1 MLIPP
6 LPSQIVLTGGS
17 APELT
22 VMLAS
27 SAGMATH
34 RSYPSGREARLIVPL
49 NHRWCRKG
57 LRFFF
62 PYKTRLGLQIR
73 SLRQFLRRV
82 PSRDYFCEGPAL
94 REIKS
99 KVGAEALHAVIR
111 LGTPGP
117 FRKQTVLFLNEN
129 GQEVA
134 VAKIGSTPLSIR
146 QVQRE
151 VEWLRRLSA
160 EPSMRKYTPTLLADG
175 KVADAW
181 MVMQG
186 VCSGAFVSSKPG
198 FPHIRFL
205 SAFQDLFREE
215 CPYHETQMYREMSRR
230 FEALTPHL
238 SQIWMERAS
247 RAFSHLDA
255 GYADGPTTVVAA
267 QRDFAPWNMRLRA
280 GQLAVF
286 DWEYASFGYL
296 PLYDLFHFFL
306 MPLAVR
312 SSITFSKIKHV
323 LGEVTRLG
331 TLIAGSPQGCKAPS
345 LQLLA
350 YLLDVSLFYLESR
363 DGLDTGDTVMDCFG
377 QLIDQFPLWR
387 FA

>member
-1 MLIPP
+1 MLISP
-6 LPSQIVLTGGS
+6 LPSSIASPPDSAMDLTI
-17 APELT
+17 
-22 VMLAS
+22 MLAT
-27 SAGMATH
+27 SAGLATH
-34 RSYPSGREARLIVPL
+34 RSYPSGRDARLIVPL

-62 PYKTRLGLQIR
+62 PFKTRIGLQIR
-73 SLRQFLRRV
+73 ALRQCLRMA
-82 PSRDYFCEGPAL
+82 PSPDYFREG
-94 REIKS
+94 RVISEIKAR
-99 KVGAEALHAVIR
+99 VGAKALHAVIG

-129 GQEVA
+129 GKEVA
-134 VAKIGSTPLSIR
+134 VVKVGSTPLSIR

-151 VEWLRRLSA
+151 AEWLRRLNA
-160 EPSMRKYTPTLLADG
+160 EPSMRNCTPPLLADG
-175 KVADAW
+175 KVEDAW

-186 VCSGAFVSSKPG
+186 VCSGSFVSSKPG
-198 FPHIRFL
+198 FPQIQFL
-205 SAFQDLFREE
+205 SAFQNLFREE
-215 CPYHETQMYREMSRR
+215 CPYRETQMYREMSSR

-238 SQIWMERAS
+238 SRSWMERAS
-247 RAFSHLDA
+247 GAFSHLDA
-255 GYADGPTTVVAA
+255 GYADEPTTVVAA

-331 TLIAGSPQGCKAPS
+331 TLIAGPAEGCKSPS

-350 YLLDVSLFYLESR
+350 YLLDVSLFYMESR
-363 DGLDTGDTVMDCFG
+363 GGLDTGDTVVKCFG